1 MMVRLATR
9 KAHELREAVPPRI
22 TYMLLLAPYTT
33 LVTSNSFPTRI
44 IRTDWYSSMIA
55 ILLKTQISPIWP
67 SISRGHLVFHS
78 GMWVRVFDD
87 DASER
92 KVRFSENH

>member
-1 MMVRLATR
+1 M
-9 KAHELREAVPPRI
+9 KELLVIQYLHSRRQVCYQVNVGVSKMI
-22 TYMLLLAPYTT
+22 T
-33 LVTSNSFPTRI
+33 NSFPTRI

-55 ILLKTQISPIWP
+55 TLLKTQISPIWP

-78 GMWVRVFDD
+78 GMRVRVFDD

-92 KVRFSENH
+92 KMRFLENHWC